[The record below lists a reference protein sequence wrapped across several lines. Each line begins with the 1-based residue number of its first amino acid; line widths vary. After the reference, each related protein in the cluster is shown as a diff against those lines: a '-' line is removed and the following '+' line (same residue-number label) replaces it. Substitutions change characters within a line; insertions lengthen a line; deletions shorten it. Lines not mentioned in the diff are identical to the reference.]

1 MGRAKGFAAAKVP
14 LGMAATSCCMLGGA
28 RGTIWVVIDEANV
41 GGRSRRKS
49 GTKGFDDS
57 GVSRNE
63 TGLANIE
70 QIIPPAHLKVDSV

>member
-28 RGTIWVVIDEANV
+28 RKTVWEVTDEANV

-49 GTKGFDDS
+49 GTKGFDYS
-57 GVSRNE
+57 GVSRIE
-63 TGLANIE
+63 TGLANTE
-70 QIIPPAHLKVDSV
+70 QIIPPVHLKVGSV